1 MESLLEEWLRV
12 EDGPDDEFIEALTTF
27 TLPSWD
33 HRTHLRVA
41 WVHLTKFGRR
51 EGMKLIFER
60 IKAFI
65 ANSPVA
71 GRKTFHETMVWE
83 PGSAALAG
91 GSRVDYVACGCSWL
105 QTYFWVHMVHFA
117 IEATRNPTGDFKG
130 FLVTNPQLI
139 DGAWP

>member
-1 MESLLEEWLRV
+1 M

-71 GRKTFHETMVWE
+71 GRKTFHETMVRQ
-83 PGSAALAG
+83 PGSSATCRWLACSPLG
-91 GSRVDYVACGCSWL
+91 VAACGCRRTSGCTWFTL
-105 QTYFWVHMVHFA
+105 PLRRQGTRRA
-117 IEATRNPTGDFKG
+117 ISRAS
-130 FLVTNPQLI
+130 
-139 DGAWP
+139 